1 MNIQNIIGNNL
12 LLFTV
17 NIWIKK
23 PGVVNIQNN
32 FLGIINPHT
41 SLKEALII
49 IEDIS
54 IFYSTVY
61 EPWEFKTP
69 RQKKKRFLKHP
80 RFLNFCPSSLRFT
93 SRKLLK
99 YQGKKELLKHM
110 ESPWIST
117 LINLIW
123 IKHRFQE
130 IFIGSPWHF
139 VDKSKGMINI
149 GQRFLLLDFEPKSI
163 HHSKPIQTPTQ

>member
-23 PGVVNIQNN
+23 PEVVNIQNN
-32 FLGIINPHT
+32 FLWITSHHI

-54 IFYSTVY
+54 IFDSTVY
-61 EPWEFKTP
+61 ELWEYEI
-69 RQKKKRFLKHP
+69 
-80 RFLNFCPSSLRFT
+80 LREN
-93 SRKLLK
+93 
-99 YQGKKELLKHM
+99 ELLKHM
-110 ESPWIST
+110 ESPWISI

-123 IKHRFQE
+123 VKHRFQE
-130 IFIGSPWHF
+130 VYIGSPWYF
-139 VDKSKGMINI
+139 VDISKGMINI
-149 GQRFLLLDFEPKSI
+149 GQGFLLPNFEPKSI
-163 HHSKPIQTPTQ
+163 YHSKPFLENLFKRTPTP